1 MISGCLLKCWRISR
15 RVRCRRSIQLR
26 RRFMGSSWVGLEV
39 ERERSSFSEHC
50 IDLPSFL
57 PSFLASLFSSRR
69 VSEFADRFTDP
80 FPSLRRVFE
89 PTQPDVSGPL
99 PLSSFLPRSNS
110 IPLRVSFSFS
120 DMVKT
125 RLQNQRST
133 VVGEVLYKNWLD
145 CCKKIFRNEGGVAG
159 FYKGLLPQLI
169 GVAPEK
175 AIKVSRSK
183 HLALVPSGCRFE
195 SS

>member
-1 MISGCLLKCWRISR
+1 MYVVVFLSHPLLLSP
-15 RVRCRRSIQLR
+15 SPSHPQLTPT
-26 RRFMGSSWVGLEV
+26 SS
-39 ERERSSFSEHC
+39 
-50 IDLPSFL
+50 
-57 PSFLASLFSSRR
+57 SLC
-69 VSEFADRFTDP
+69 VSAY
-80 FPSLRRVFE
+80 
-89 PTQPDVSGPL
+89 
-99 PLSSFLPRSNS
+99 
-110 IPLRVSFSFS
+110 S

-175 AIKVSRSK
+175 AIKVRFFFEIERSTSFSSFLVFVSRFQTLV
-183 HLALVPSGCRFE
+183 LARFE
-195 SS
+195 VEVESTREDSSLTVFLSLSLSSTRSSPSTT